1 MLLIQT
7 LIYLSKKKKKLV
19 IYSCGIL
26 LKKWP
31 YCFLWFYFYFF
42 HVCTFVLTGSIYVKR
57 GSTDLRFS
65 ACKQSVSSFWSLFL
79 MAFFLSNGCRYLLN
93 LLAMRSSSAFIDD
106 SLLSY
111 LCYAFNS
118 ISLLFILT
126 QRVPTWGLRILGI
139 SENKNGSRNERI
151 EVLFPWE
158 WFLLAILIWK

>member
-7 LIYLSKKKKKLV
+7 LIYLSKKEEIGHLFMWHPAEKNGLTV
-19 IYSCGIL
+19 SFDFFCFFFMSAL
-26 LKKWP
+26 L
-31 YCFLWFYFYFF
+31 FLQALYNA
-42 HVCTFVLTGSIYVKR
+42 KR

-126 QRVPTWGLRILGI
+126 QRVPT
-139 SENKNGSRNERI
+139 
-151 EVLFPWE
+151 
-158 WFLLAILIWK
+158 

>member
-1 MLLIQT
+1 MWHPAEKNGLTVSFDFFCFFFMSALL
-7 LIYLSKKKKKLV
+7 
-19 IYSCGIL
+19 
-26 LKKWP
+26 
-31 YCFLWFYFYFF
+31 FLQALYNA
-42 HVCTFVLTGSIYVKR
+42 KR